1 MKRVLMF
8 LLLFSITLPVLAV
21 DTSNWETQ
29 STDNGYSFKVPPMWQ
44 YNEVGTSDNKG
55 VQFTIEE
62 PDTSAAVIF
71 GYKKEPQNQV
81 LDETELK
88 NFVDEIASSKNIT
101 IEQAKSYQNSGIVVA
116 GKDSNGYINTI
127 AVENTPGYLKII
139 LFVFSNQKAVSKY
152 SDIIHEINSTLQ
164 YPQ

>member
-1 MKRVLMF
+1 MKRIILF
-8 LLLFSITLPVLAV
+8 LLLFSITFPVLAV
-21 DTSNWETQ
+21 DTSNWEAQ
-29 STDNGYSFKVPPMWQ
+29 STGNGYSFKVPPMWQ

-71 GYKKEPQNQV
+71 GYKKESQNQA
-81 LDETELK
+81 LGETELK
-88 NFVDEIASSKNIT
+88 NFVEEVASSKNIT
-101 IEQAKSYQNSGIVVA
+101 IQQTKSYQNNGIVVA
-116 GKDSNGYINTI
+116 GKDSSGYINTI
-127 AVENTPGYLKII
+127 AVENTPEYLKII

-152 SDIIHEINSTLQ
+152 SDTIHEINNSLI